1 MHRRTII
8 GACLTWLLLIPTL
21 AIGGG
26 TLPTARAALDC
37 SSFAA
42 QEDAQAVFDANPGD
56 RFDLDPD
63 GNGIACETLP
73 SRGGGTASG
82 VSLTPAPAISATGL
96 PFDSTKAKVVEV
108 IDGDTINVT
117 LDGRPETVD
126 LLGIDAPATKDP
138 GQPIECFG
146 ADATIRAR
154 GLLKKGR
161 TIYLEAAGAG
171 RDRDGHLLRFVWT
184 INDGKARFVNETLVR
199 GGYAVVSD
207 PAPRVHRAR
216 LQKAQERAQS
226 EQAGLWATCGG
237 PGVPLA
243 SIPAKPGDSQFEDP
257 AAAAIDL
264 FWARTFAAVADP
276 YASPKDV
283 VGFNSS
289 VHTGCGVATDADTA
303 FYCPLDQSI
312 YYSTA
317 FKQIVVKE
325 VGAFGWETVLAHE
338 WGHHI
343 QALRGLGVTD
353 QPDLSSG
360 TFPIAVELQADC
372 LAGVYAHDAE
382 ARGAANAEDLDEA
395 HALIG
400 AVGDPDRTNWYSPGA
415 HGGSEER
422 INSFQ
427 TGYDDGLA
435 GCNVTL

>member
-1 MHRRTII
+1 
-8 GACLTWLLLIPTL
+8 
-21 AIGGG
+21 
-26 TLPTARAALDC
+26 LDC

-73 SRGGGTASG
+73 SRNGVPASG
-82 VSLTPAPAISATGL
+82 KSLTPTPAVDENGL
-96 PFDSTKAKVVEV
+96 PSGSLTAKVVEV
-108 IDGDTINVT
+108 VDGDTVKVM
-117 LDGRPETVD
+117 LDGRPEMVD

-171 RDRDGHLLRFVWT
+171 RDRAGHLLRFVWT
-184 INDGKARFVNETLVR
+184 ASDGKARFVNETLVR

-216 LQKAQERAQS
+216 LQKAQERAQA
-226 EQAGLWATCGG
+226 EQAGLWGTCGG

-243 SIPAKPGDSQFEDP
+243 DIPAKPGDSPFKDP
-257 AAAAIDL
+257 AVADIDL

-276 YASPKDV
+276 YASPKAV
-283 VGFNSS
+283 VGFESS
-289 VHTGCGVATDADTA
+289 VHTGCGVASDADAA

-317 FKQIVVKE
+317 FKQIVVQE
-325 VGAFGWETVLAHE
+325 VGDFGWETVLAHE

-353 QPDLSSG
+353 MPDLSSG
-360 TFPIAVELQADC
+360 TFSIAIELQADC
-372 LAGVYAHDAE
+372 LAGVYTHDAE
-382 ARGAANAEDLDEA
+382 TRGAADVEALDQA

-400 AVGDPDRTNWYSPGA
+400 AVGDPDGTNWYSPGA

-422 INSFQ
+422 IRSFQ
-427 TGYDDGLA
+427 AGYDDGLA

>member
-8 GACLTWLLLIPTL
+8 TACLTWLLLIPTL
-21 AIGGG
+21 VIGRGP
-26 TLPTARAALDC
+26 LPTARAALDC
-37 SSFAA
+37 SSFAT

-73 SRGGGTASG
+73 SRSGGPAGAST
-82 VSLTPAPAISATGL
+82 LTPTPPSGESGL
-96 PFDSTKAKVVEV
+96 PSGSAQAKVVEV
-108 IDGDTINVT
+108 IDGDTIT
-117 LDGRPETVD
+117 IELDGRPETVE

-146 ADATIRAR
+146 AQATIRAR

-171 RDRDGHLLRFVWT
+171 RDANGHLLRFVWT
-184 INDGKARFVNETLVR
+184 VSDGKARFVNETLVR
-199 GGYAVVSD
+199 GGYAIVTD

-226 EQAGLWATCGG
+226 EEAGLWGTCGG

-243 SIPAKPGDSQFEDP
+243 AIPAKPGDSQFTDP
-257 AAAAIDL
+257 AVADIDL

-276 YASPKDV
+276 YASPRKV
-283 VGFNSS
+283 VGFTSS
-289 VHTGCGVATDADTA
+289 VHTGCGVATDADAA

-317 FKQIVVKE
+317 FKQIVVRE
-325 VGAFGWETVLAHE
+325 VGNFGWDTVLAHE

-343 QALRGLGVTD
+343 QALRGLGVNGK
-353 QPDLSSG
+353 PDLSSG
-360 TFPIAVELQADC
+360 TFPIAIELQADC

-382 ARGAANAEDLDEA
+382 ARGAADTAALDQA
-395 HALIG
+395 QALIG
-400 AVGDPDRTNWYSPGA
+400 AVGDPDGTSWYSSGA
-415 HGGSEER
+415 HGGSAER
-422 INSFQ
+422 IRSFQ